1 MKKPILVIQMQRMGD
16 LILSFPLFLW
26 LGRAFPGHPVWVMAE
41 PAFAGPLARL
51 SPGVRYLGYGQVD
64 AVLHEKFHLVL
75 NLSHR
80 PESLAL
86 AGRLQTETLV
96 GGYARDGVVRV
107 NGVWQEY
114 RLSLTHNNRHNRFH
128 WADLNALDVIPPGV
142 MAATSWP
149 RPRAMPTDVRQV
161 GLFLGASE
169 PDKRPSARF
178 WAELVGEV
186 EKRGLVPVLLGG
198 PAEMELGREV
208 RRLAGRPVASACGA
222 MGLDRFALFG
232 QRLAA
237 MVTPDTGPMHLA
249 AWSGL
254 RVLNL
259 SMGPVHAWETGPYQP
274 GHLVLRSSR
283 DCVGCWRCRFDGPR
297 CHEPFRPSR
306 VASLLDAAL
315 RGSGDR
321 LASLRL
327 PGLELFASDRR
338 HGLYDL
344 VPVSTRPRAS
354 RAVGAYW
361 QAFWM
366 NAFGIGQS
374 DGCRLAA
381 DVLRREH
388 GALARVMAVQ
398 GARFL
403 RSLAACA
410 DPVRQA
416 LQWQC
421 ASPSLRPLSGYCA
434 AHVSNRDGSPDSL
447 RRVLALT
454 EEHIGFLTES

>member
-1 MKKPILVIQMQRMGD
+1 MQRMGD

-41 PAFAGPLARL
+41 PAFAGPLGRL
-51 SPGVRYLGYGQVD
+51 SPNVRYLGYGQTD
-64 AVLHEKFHLVL
+64 AVLREKFHLVL

-80 PESLAL
+80 PESMEL
-86 AGRLQTETLV
+86 AGRLQSEMLV
-96 GGYARDGVVRV
+96 GGYSRDGVVRV
-107 NGVWQEY
+107 NGAWQEY

-128 WADLNALDVIPPGV
+128 WADLNALDVIPPDV

-149 RPRAMPTDVRQV
+149 GPRVMPEVVRQV

-169 PDKRPSARF
+169 PDKRPSAKF

-198 PAEMELGREV
+198 PAEGELGREV

-222 MGLDRFALFG
+222 LGLDQFAVFG
-232 QRLAA
+232 QSLAA

-283 DCVGCWRCRFDGPR
+283 DCVGCWRCRFDSPR
-297 CHEPFRPSR
+297 CHGPFNPAR
-306 VASLLDAAL
+306 VARLLDAAL
-315 RGSGDR
+315 RGPANR
-321 LASLRL
+321 LASMRL
-327 PGLELFASDRR
+327 PGLEILASGRR
-338 HGLYDL
+338 DGLYHL
-344 VPVSTRPRAS
+344 APLSIRPKAGQRL
-354 RAVGAYW
+354 GEYW
-361 QAFWM
+361 RNFWM
-366 NAFGIGQS
+366 HAFGIGTEA
-374 DGCRLAA
+374 GCRVAA
-381 DVLRREH
+381 DALRREH
-388 GALARVMAVQ
+388 GGLARVMAVQ
-398 GARFL
+398 AVRFL

-434 AHVSNRDGSPDSL
+434 AHVSNRDGSKESL
-447 RRVLALT
+447 RRVLALS
-454 EEHIGFLTES
+454 EEHVGFLTER